1 MNIKLNCHSFIDI
14 ITNSSSEIYVTTTGK
29 TVEFVK
35 ELLDCYIQQYKMFAR
50 YIYPGETFNIK
61 VEDVFNITIETE
73 YPYMSKE
80 EIYADEYYL
89 KHLGEDEIK
98 KYFSV
103 DVINILLKDK
113 YKDQELLIKLMQSL
127 QGILSSFDAKEISN
141 EF

>member
-29 TVEFVK
+29 TLEFVK
-35 ELLDCYIQQYKMFAR
+35 ELLNCYIQQFNNFANHMS
-50 YIYPGETFNIK
+50 ILIK
-61 VEDVFNITIETE
+61 SSLTVEDVFNITIETE

-103 DVINILLKDK
+103 DVINIILKDK